1 MSAAALGGRDVTAMC
16 PAKRPAKS
24 GRGVETGGGRF
35 APVFPGLSPI
45 RGGGSM
51 GVSVSTS
58 SLVAHSLTWHG
69 TDIAL
74 VEVGVLC

>member
-1 MSAAALGGRDVTAMC
+1 MPAPLLSGNSEGVEGGETRAPPVPRFVPVFRVLA
-16 PAKRPAKS
+16 
-24 GRGVETGGGRF
+24 GRGPPLADPEGGY
-35 APVFPGLSPI
+35 I
-45 RGGGSM
+45 